1 MTTSE
6 VRILHVTIRVPIE
19 RAYAFARRP
28 ENFPRWAVGLADS
41 LRLTERGWIA
51 DTPEG
56 EALIHFSEANAL
68 GVLDHRVIID
78 GRPDVV
84 VPMRM
89 VPNGDG
95 TEVELILFR
104 QSGMSEADFKRDARA
119 VKTDLEAL
127 KVLLEAEP
135 DDRRSGR
142 MLANGT

>member
-6 VRILHVTIRVPIE
+6 VRILHVTVRVPIE
-19 RAYAFARRP
+19 RAYAFAHRP

-56 EALIHFSEANAL
+56 EALIHFSEPNAL
-68 GVLDHRVIID
+68 GVLDHRVVID

-95 TEVELILFR
+95 TEVELVLFR
-104 QSGMSEADFKRDARA
+104 QPGMTDADFKRDARM
-119 VKTDLEAL
+119 VKGDLGAL
-127 KVLLEAEP
+127 KTLLEAK
-135 DDRRSGR
+135 R
-142 MLANGT
+142 